1 MSQNKKTDP
10 LLDYDPNAPGIPG
23 KLFGLPFEEKD
34 SELVVIPVPWD
45 VTVSYA
51 EGTSFGPQAVI
62 EASAQ
67 VDLYDA
73 ETNNAWKG
81 GVCVDTL
88 PEQIFKKSKKLRK
101 EAVEYIRLFEK
112 GKVSKKF
119 DDILFEMNKQCLK
132 LNKYVYRRAYNLLES
147 GKIPAV
153 LGGDHGTP
161 LGLMLALS
169 EKYEKEGFGI
179 LQIDA
184 HADLR
189 KAYEGF
195 EFSHASIM
203 YNALKIQQVEK
214 LVQVGIRDFCE
225 EEVRLITQN
234 KKRIKT
240 FFDSELQE
248 RKFEGKS
255 WKRTC
260 EEIVAELPSLVY
272 VSFDIDGLDPKLC
285 PNTGTPVPGGL
296 EFSEA
301 SYLLKQLVTSGR
313 RIIGFD
319 LCEVGPSDNEWD
331 ANVGARLLFKLAC
344 FTLLSRHKK
353 N

>member
-1 MSQNKKTDP
+1 MIEKKKSDP
-10 LLDYDPNAPGIPG
+10 LSGYDPNAPGIPG
-23 KLFGLPFEEKD
+23 KLFGLPFEEENSK
-34 SELVVIPVPWD
+34 LVVIPVPWD

-51 EGTSFGPQAVI
+51 EGTSYGPEAVI
-62 EASAQ
+62 QASAQ
-67 VDLYDA
+67 VDLHDP
-73 ETNNAWKG
+73 ETENAWRAGICTDEFPKQ
-81 GVCVDTL
+81 VL
-88 PEQIFKKSKKLRK
+88 KKSKKLRK
-101 EAVEYIRLFEK
+101 KAAEYIRLFEK
-112 GKVSKKF
+112 GAVSTEF
-119 DDILFEMNKQCLK
+119 DDLINDINEQCLK
-132 LNKYVYRRAYNLLES
+132 LNKYVYRRAHALLDS

-169 EKYEKEGFGI
+169 EKYKKEGFGI

-189 KAYEGF
+189 KAYEEF

-203 YNALKIQQVEK
+203 YNALKIPQVEK

-225 EEVRLITQN
+225 EEAQLINQH

-240 FFDSELQE
+240 FFDSALQE
-248 RKFEGKS
+248 QKFEGKL

-260 EEIVAELPSLVY
+260 EEIVSELPSLVY

-296 EFSEA
+296 EFVEA
-301 SYLLKQLVTSGR
+301 VYLLKKVVASGR

-319 LCEVGPSDNEWD
+319 LCEVGLGDSEWD
-331 ANVGARLLFKLAC
+331 ANVGARMLFKLAG
-344 FTLLSRHKK
+344 FTLLSQGG
-353 N
+353 